1 MSSGHGS
8 GPEDPQGTPTSSGAS
23 PDDQDL
29 EWDAWRSGPGYSRPL
44 PPEPEP
50 GSGAKPGSHEKPAPR
65 HPYEDRVPGQPS
77 APRERPDD
85 FSAPLQRS
93 ADPPRSSYPPP
104 EPPAEPRPYPSSRSV
119 PETGSYQP
127 SPRAPLS
134 GRSHPAGGSPS
145 EPKAY
150 QAPSSYEEPGTYE
163 VPKPRPYV
171 SGGRYEPPSDTGGL
185 DDPRAP
191 GTGSGPRS
199 YDEPGSYA
207 EPIDFRPDDADS
219 GPRDEDEQD
228 EYSSFW
234 NEGRGGGAHASPSG
248 PARGP
253 VPPPLDDTSV
263 YRASP
268 PKRQLG
274 FLVAVA
280 AVIVAAAVAAGLL
293 LTRHSPAKH
302 PAASGDSSASH
313 GPSTP
318 STPSAPAS
326 IPPSI
331 TGASGHLGV
340 PGAIGSLRLNSALS
354 GKFVGTSV
362 KNQEANSFFIPHKD
376 VVSGFYTTDPAA
388 TSFSSSDPRLMFL
401 VAYLAGT
408 GNAHSALHEFMTNHT
423 FTNQQQISAGP
434 KGGVAAC
441 GLLPQA
447 HASPVTHCM
456 WADGDTYADFYA
468 WNSSP
473 SALAKTMIDIRPKVQ
488 LGHS

>member
-23 PDDQDL
+23 PDDQEL
-29 EWDAWRSGPGYSRPL
+29 EWDAWRSGPGYSRPD

-50 GSGAKPGSHEKPAPR
+50 RTGAGAKPGSHEKPAPR
-65 HPYEDRVPGQPS
+65 HPYEDRVAGQPS

-85 FSAPLQRS
+85 FWAPPPRS
-93 ADPPRSSYPPP
+93 ADSVRSSYPPP
-104 EPPAEPRPYPSSRSV
+104 EPPSRGPFTS
-119 PETGSYQP
+119 GSY
-127 SPRAPLS
+127 
-134 GRSHPAGGSPS
+134 PAGGPPP
-145 EPKAY
+145 EPNAY

-171 SGGRYEPPSDTGGL
+171 SGGRYEPPGDP
-185 DDPRAP
+185 DDADDLRTPA
-191 GTGSGPRS
+191 TGSGRGN
-199 YDEPGSYA
+199 YDEPGSFA

-219 GPRDEDEQD
+219 GPRDEDEKD
-228 EYSSFW
+228 GYSSPW
-234 NEGRGGGAHASPSG
+234 SERRGGGAHASPSG
-248 PARGP
+248 PAKTP
-253 VPPPLDDTSV
+253 VPPPPGDTSV
-263 YRASP
+263 YRAAP

-280 AVIVAAAVAAGLL
+280 AVIVAAAVAAVLL
-293 LTRHSPAKH
+293 LTRHSPARH
-302 PAASGDSSASH
+302 PAASGGSSAPASH
-313 GPSTP
+313 SPSTP

-326 IPPSI
+326 TPPSL

-340 PGAIGSLRLNSALS
+340 PGVIGPLRLNSALT

-376 VVSGFYTTDPAA
+376 VVSGFYTADPSA
-388 TSFSSSDPRLMFL
+388 TSFSASDPRLMFL

-423 FTNQQQISAGP
+423 FTNQQQVSAGP

-447 HASPVTHCM
+447 HTSPVTHCM

-473 SALAKTMIDIRPKVQ
+473 SALAKTMIGIRPQVE
-488 LGHS
+488 LSHS